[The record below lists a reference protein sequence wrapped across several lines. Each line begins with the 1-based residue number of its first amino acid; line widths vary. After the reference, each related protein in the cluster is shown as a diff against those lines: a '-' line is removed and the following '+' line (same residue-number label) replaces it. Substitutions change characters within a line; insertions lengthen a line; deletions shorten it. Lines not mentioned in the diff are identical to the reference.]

1 VGSSPQDGACRKAMA
16 ANTLAAPLSPHCSAL
31 FLLRNGGG
39 KPNRSL
45 WFSFPGILRARQ
57 RCNLIIESVRI
68 AAMPAQCEQLRR
80 GLVAWAGPT
89 AVESGCLSCR
99 ILQESSAPQAFCYQA
114 QWKTHDDLLRHIR
127 TEHYKRLLALME
139 LGTTPPLV
147 EFHTVTE
154 TQGLDLIE
162 RARTSDF
169 LPTGNAQRRN

>member
-1 VGSSPQDGACRKAMA
+1 
-16 ANTLAAPLSPHCSAL
+16 
-31 FLLRNGGG
+31 
-39 KPNRSL
+39 
-45 WFSFPGILRARQ
+45 
-57 RCNLIIESVRI
+57 LIIESVRI

-99 ILQESSAPQAFCYQA
+99 ILQESSAPQAFVYQA
-114 QWKTHDDLLRHIR
+114 QWKTQDDLLRHIR

-154 TQGLDLIE
+154 TKGLDLIE
-162 RARTSDF
+162 RARADEEVS
-169 LPTGNAQRRN
+169 LKPAARR